1 MPRGSILVVDDELEI
16 REGLEAL
23 LTSESFD
30 VTVAETGVAGLQKL
44 EDKPFDLMLLDVSLP
59 DRNGL
64 DMLREIRLRDPNLA
78 IILITAY
85 GSIDMAREA
94 FKGGAQDY
102 ITKPWSND
110 ELIAQI
116 SLAIEGRRLR
126 EENLHLKRALKQ
138 RYNFP
143 NIVGKSEKMLSVLDL
158 VTQVAPSRSTVLIS
172 GESGT
177 GKEVIAK
184 AIHSA
189 STRADKAFIPINT
202 GSIPV
207 DLLESQLFGHV
218 KGAFTSAVASKK
230 GLFEVADQGTIFF
243 DEISTISPE
252 TQAKLLR
259 VIQEREFMR
268 LGGTETI
275 KVDVRIL
282 AASNEDLRKLVREG
296 RFREDLFHR
305 LNVISIHLPPL
316 RERKEDIPLAR
327 GSFPGTV
334 LPRQWQTAA
343 RIHDR
348 RDEAVDGL
356 RLAGKYSRAGKRGGA
371 RRGALKPGIHG
382 RRAVAG
388 KRADARDRQRR
399 PVAACGISAAAPGG
413 DRHRTVRCL
422 RRRCL
427 KFSRKW
433 SAASSWTCLNAQTGT
448 RPKRPSAFRFRS
460 RRSTRRSSALASRRA
475 AVQARRGAVPA
486 FLTAK
491 TPRNLLPESNPFL
504 RVNPLQ
510 KFPAFTSPGNINR
523 QLCEP
528 LGNQRST
535 GDIFEDS
542 IWGKIGRNKRFRRNE
557 KRLFE
562 RVLAGH
568 RRVRDAVGEDQPR
581 RKRRKFEPR
590 LRAVLLK
597 LGIFLQVIVKAEHE
611 HVVGRAA
618 HPAETEL
625 LAPILHGA
633 ANPGIFGD
641 PLAVP
646 RPWRIALRGLRSY
659 PWYSR
664 PAAWLDS
671 DS

>member
-1 MPRGSILVVDDELEI
+1 MPRGSILVVDDEQEI

-30 VTVAETGVAGLQKL
+30 VTLAETGQAGLQKL
-44 EDKPFDLMLLDVSLP
+44 DDQPFDLMLLDVSLP
-59 DRNGL
+59 DRNGIE
-64 DMLREIRLRDPNLA
+64 MLREIRQRDPHLA

-110 ELIAQI
+110 ELIAQV

-158 VTQVAPSRSTVLIS
+158 VSQVAPSRSTVLIS

-184 AIHSA
+184 AIHAA

-243 DEISTISPE
+243 DEISTVSPE

-282 AASNEDLRKLVREG
+282 AREG

-305 LNVISIHLPPL
+305 LNVISIVLPPL
-316 RERKEDIPLAR
+316 RDRKEDIPLLVAR
-327 GSFPGTV
+327 FLEQFCRDNGKPPRAFTTGAMKLLMDYDWPGNIRE
-334 LPRQWQTAA
+334 L
-343 RIHDR
+343 
-348 RDEAVDGL
+348 ENAVE
-356 RLAGKYSRAGKRGGA
+356 
-371 RRGALKPGIHG
+371 
-382 RRAVAG
+382 RAVVLSTQEFMD
-388 KRADARDRQRR
+388 AD
-399 PVAACGISAAAPGG
+399 
-413 DRHRTVRCL
+413 
-422 RRRCL
+422 
-427 KFSRKW
+427 
-433 SAASSWTCLNAQTGT
+433 
-448 RPKRPSAFRFRS
+448 
-460 RRSTRRSSALASRRA
+460 
-475 AVQARRGAVPA
+475 
-486 FLTAK
+486 
-491 TPRNLLPESNPFL
+491 LLPESVRTREIVKGVRLQLAEFL
-504 RVNPLQ
+504 PPLPGEIGSHGSAPPPSLFEILEEVERRIIVDMLERTNWNQTEAAERFQIPLSTLNQ
-510 KFPAFTSPGNINR
+510 KI
-523 QLCEP
+523 
-528 LGNQRST
+528 
-535 GDIFEDS
+535 
-542 IWGKIGRNKRFRRNE
+542 
-557 KRLFE
+557 KRLGIETRRRPGTPRGGPGMPYEDAAEFA
-562 RVLAGH
+562 AG
-568 RRVRDAVGEDQPR
+568 
-581 RKRRKFEPR
+581 K
-590 LRAVLLK
+590 
-597 LGIFLQVIVKAEHE
+597 
-611 HVVGRAA
+611 
-618 HPAETEL
+618 
-625 LAPILHGA
+625 
-633 ANPGIFGD
+633 
-641 PLAVP
+641 
-646 RPWRIALRGLRSY
+646 
-659 PWYSR
+659 
-664 PAAWLDS
+664 
-671 DS
+671 

>member
-1 MPRGSILVVDDELEI
+1 MPRGSILVVDDEQEI

-30 VTVAETGVAGLQKL
+30 VTVAETGMAGLQKL
-44 EDKPFDLMLLDVSLP
+44 DDQPFDLMLLDVSLP
-59 DRNGL
+59 DRNGIEL
-64 DMLREIRLRDPNLA
+64 LREIRQRDPNLA

-184 AIHSA
+184 AIHFA
-189 STRADKAFIPINT
+189 STRTDKAFIPINT

-243 DEISTISPE
+243 DEISTVSPE

-305 LNVISIHLPPL
+305 LNVISIVLPPL
-316 RERKEDIPLAR
+316 RDRKEDIPLLVAKFLEQFCRDNGKPPR
-327 GSFPGTV
+327 GFTTSAMKLLMDYDWPGNIRE
-334 LPRQWQTAA
+334 L
-343 RIHDR
+343 
-348 RDEAVDGL
+348 ENAVE
-356 RLAGKYSRAGKRGGA
+356 
-371 RRGALKPGIHG
+371 
-382 RRAVAG
+382 RAVVLSNQEFM
-388 KRADARDRQRR
+388 D
-399 PVAACGISAAAPGG
+399 PE
-413 DRHRTVRCL
+413 
-422 RRRCL
+422 
-427 KFSRKW
+427 
-433 SAASSWTCLNAQTGT
+433 
-448 RPKRPSAFRFRS
+448 
-460 RRSTRRSSALASRRA
+460 
-475 AVQARRGAVPA
+475 
-486 FLTAK
+486 
-491 TPRNLLPESNPFL
+491 LLPESVRTREIVKGVRLQLAEFL
-504 RVNPLQ
+504 PPLPGEIGSHGSAPPPSLFEILEEVERRIIVDMLERTNWNQTEAAERFQIPLSTLNQ
-510 KFPAFTSPGNINR
+510 KI
-523 QLCEP
+523 
-528 LGNQRST
+528 
-535 GDIFEDS
+535 
-542 IWGKIGRNKRFRRNE
+542 
-557 KRLFE
+557 KRLGIETRRRPGAPRGGPGMPYEDAAEFA
-562 RVLAGH
+562 AG
-568 RRVRDAVGEDQPR
+568 
-581 RKRRKFEPR
+581 K
-590 LRAVLLK
+590 
-597 LGIFLQVIVKAEHE
+597 
-611 HVVGRAA
+611 
-618 HPAETEL
+618 
-625 LAPILHGA
+625 
-633 ANPGIFGD
+633 
-641 PLAVP
+641 
-646 RPWRIALRGLRSY
+646 
-659 PWYSR
+659 
-664 PAAWLDS
+664 
-671 DS
+671 